1 MNPCGQEDDLFRVL
15 GLGALVVQFLSHVV
29 SHRNNMTG
37 SPFNGITEFL
47 KFEVILQK
55 ILRSPLHD
63 RIEVVFKVI
72 MGVRLEVAEEDYVF
86 VIFKGILKA

>member
-1 MNPCGQEDDLFRVL
+1 
-15 GLGALVVQFLSHVV
+15 
-29 SHRNNMTG
+29 MTS
-37 SPFNGITEFL
+37 SPFYGVTEFL

-72 MGVRLEVAEEDYVF
+72 MGVGLKIAEEDYVF
-86 VIFKGILKA
+86 IIFKGILEA